1 MSLQDFVI
9 YDPQNQTRA
18 YKRPYIGSLGRYVD
32 AHRSEPIMD
41 FFHPN
46 RGVIIT
52 NQPSVYLGFMR
63 DAYETITRGEPKHS
77 ELISADRKYKEAFEM
92 FATCYHQLRCCAV
105 PDSAIQIV
113 FDFDEDMVAWIFD
126 VLDELYGEDEAYEKF
141 HAPLPTC
148 YAIGW

>member
-1 MSLQDFVI
+1 MSLQDFTI
-9 YDPQNQTRA
+9 YDPQNHTRA
-18 YKRPYIGSLGRYVD
+18 SKRPYIGPLSLYVD

-41 FFHPN
+41 FFHPQ

-77 ELISADRKYKEAFEM
+77 ELINADRKYREAFTI
-92 FATCYHQLRCCAV
+92 FGALYHALRCCAV
-105 PDSAIQIV
+105 DEGAIQTV
-113 FDFDEDMVAWIFD
+113 FNFDSDTVAWIFD
-126 VLDELYGEDEAYEKF
+126 VLDELYGEEKAYAKF
-141 HAPLPTC
+141 HAPLPSC